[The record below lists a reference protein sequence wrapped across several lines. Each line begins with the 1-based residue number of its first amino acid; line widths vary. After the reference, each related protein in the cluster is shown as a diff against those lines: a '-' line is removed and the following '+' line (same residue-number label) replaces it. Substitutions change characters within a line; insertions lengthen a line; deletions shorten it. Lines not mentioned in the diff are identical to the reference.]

1 MDSPPAPIITQI
13 GEKTMTKKVILFIVL
28 EIVAIALMVHSIM
41 SVVKDEQSAVT
52 FAVGCVFAWFVM
64 KNWEIWKKV
73 KQIWKK

>member
-13 GEKTMTKKVILFIVL
+13 GEKTMTKKLVLLIVF
-28 EIVAIALMVHSIM
+28 EIITIAFMLNSVMN
-41 SVVKDEQSAVT
+41 VVKDEQSAIT
-52 FAVGCVFAWFVM
+52 FALGCVFAWFVM